1 MSEKSKKEN
10 NSQQNSIMERWQFGV
25 DHERLLNLVLSGKK
39 KATCYIYNKNDK
51 LAKVGDLSIITTID
65 GKDACVIQTEE
76 VVVLPFNEMNWD
88 FAKFEGETNSL
99 EEWVK
104 IHNEFFKT
112 QYKDFKQDTLIVFEK
127 FKLKKKIK
135 QKNH

>member
-25 DHERLLNLVLSGKK
+25 DHEGLLNLVLSGKK
-39 KATCYIYNKNDK
+39 KATCYIYNKNDR

-88 FAKFEGETNSL
+88 FAKLEGETNSL

>member
-1 MSEKSKKEN
+1 MSEKN
-10 NSQQNSIMERWQFGV
+10 NSQQNSNMERWQFGV

-76 VVVLPFNEMNWD
+76 VVVLPFNKMNWD
-88 FAKFEGETNSL
+88 FAKLEGETNSL

-104 IHNEFFKT
+104 IHNEFFKI

>member
-88 FAKFEGETNSL
+88 FAKLEGETNSL

-104 IHNEFFKT
+104 IHNEFFKI

>member
-88 FAKFEGETNSL
+88 FAKLEGETNSL

-112 QYKDFKQDTLIVFEK
+112 QYMDFKQDTLIVFEK

>member
-10 NSQQNSIMERWQFGV
+10 NSQQNSNMERWQFGV

-76 VVVLPFNEMNWD
+76 VVVLPFNEMNWG
-88 FAKFEGETNSL
+88 FAKLEGETNSL

-112 QYKDFKQDTLIVFEK
+112 QYKDFNQNILIVFEK

>member
-39 KATCYIYNKNDK
+39 KATCYIYNKNDR

-88 FAKFEGETNSL
+88 FAKLEGETNSL

-112 QYKDFKQDTLIVFEK
+112 QYKDFRQNTLIVFEK

>member
-1 MSEKSKKEN
+1 MSEKT
-10 NSQQNSIMERWQFGV
+10 NSQQNSNMERWQFGV

-65 GKDACVIQTEE
+65 GNDACVIQTEE
-76 VVVLPFNEMNWD
+76 IVVLPFNEMNWD
-88 FAKFEGETNSL
+88 FAKLEGETNSL

-112 QYKDFKQDTLIVFEK
+112 QYKDFNQNILIVFEK